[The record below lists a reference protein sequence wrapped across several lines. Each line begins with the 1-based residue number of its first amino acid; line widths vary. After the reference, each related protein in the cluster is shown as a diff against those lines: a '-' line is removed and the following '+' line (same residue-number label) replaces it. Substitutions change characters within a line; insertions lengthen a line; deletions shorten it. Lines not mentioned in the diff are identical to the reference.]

1 MSEGNILSAG
11 LNELRELKEL
21 LVCLE
26 NDKALNLELSAKE
39 AQMEKQIQ
47 MLKKQLSDK
56 TALVAKQRNAELC
69 ATYDEQ
75 LEKTKSRLKKVRA
88 KKEKEKSTL
97 VSDRIAAETSETR
110 EEGRQ
115 LYEQIRQLYKEVR
128 IPRFLNN
135 TFVHALFIP
144 QGFQDILIILLT
156 LAVVL
161 FLLPCGIY
169 YLAFRPET
177 VFLIVLYIV
186 TVLVFGGLYM
196 AVSKVTKERH
206 PKTFEKVKALRRE
219 LKANRK
225 KIHSMERAIRKDKDE
240 SQYDLEKFNSELKEL
255 EDEIERISG
264 DKKAALKKFDTET
277 KAVIAADLAA
287 EFAKELNPL
296 QQEYEQTY
304 EQQRRTEESV
314 KNLSMKLTSE
324 YNSYLGKENLDIG
337 MVDGLIRIM
346 EAGRAETVKDALN
359 IYRSGQGSVE
369 NGQEE
374 KAVDGGDD
382 MVGKEAEES
391 VDDRETVI
399 NPTDFANPENG
410 DLKEKRIS
418 DEL

>member
-21 LVCLE
+21 LVSLE
-26 NDKALNLELSAKE
+26 NDRALNSELSAKE
-39 AQMEKQIQ
+39 EQMEKQIQ

-56 TALVAKQRNAELC
+56 TALVAKQRSAELC

-97 VSDRIAAETSETR
+97 VSDRIVAETSEVR

-115 LYEQIRQLYKEVR
+115 LEEQIKQLYKESR

-135 TFVHALFIP
+135 TFVHALYIP
-144 QGFQDILIILLT
+144 QSVKDILIILLT
-156 LAVVL
+156 LVAVL

-169 YLAFRPET
+169 YLVFRPET
-177 VFLIVLYIV
+177 IFLIVLYIV
-186 TVLVFGGLYM
+186 TVLVFGGIYV
-196 AVSKVTKERH
+196 AVGKVTKERH
-206 PKTFEKVKALRRE
+206 PKTFEKVKSLRRE
-219 LKANRK
+219 LKGNRK

-255 EDEIERISG
+255 EDEIERISA
-264 DKKAALKKFDTET
+264 DKKTALKKFDTET

-287 EFAKELNPL
+287 EFAKELDPL
-296 QQEYEQTY
+296 QDLHQQTY
-304 EQQRRTEESV
+304 EQQRRAEESV

-337 MVDGLIRIM
+337 MVDELIRIM
-346 EAGRAETVKDALN
+346 EAGMAATVKDALSL
-359 IYRSGQGSVE
+359 YRSGQSAAKTGE
-369 NGQEE
+369 NGESLNGGNDGDSTSVQVQEDNSQGAQEE
-374 KAVDGGDD
+374 
-382 MVGKEAEES
+382 
-391 VDDRETVI
+391 
-399 NPTDFANPENG
+399 
-410 DLKEKRIS
+410 
-418 DEL
+418 

>member
-21 LVCLE
+21 LVSLE
-26 NDKALNLELSAKE
+26 NDRALNSELSAKE
-39 AQMEKQIQ
+39 EQMEKQIQ

-56 TALVAKQRNAELC
+56 TALVAKQRSAELC

-97 VSDRIAAETSETR
+97 VSDRIVAETSEVR

-115 LYEQIRQLYKEVR
+115 LEEQIKQLYKESR

-135 TFVHALFIP
+135 TFVHALYIP
-144 QGFQDILIILLT
+144 QSVKDILIILLT
-156 LAVVL
+156 LVAVL

-177 VFLIVLYIV
+177 IFLIVLYIV
-186 TVLVFGGLYM
+186 TVLVFGGIYV
-196 AVSKVTKERH
+196 AVGKVTKERH
-206 PKTFEKVKALRRE
+206 PKTFEKVKSLRRE
-219 LKANRK
+219 LKGNRK

-255 EDEIERISG
+255 EDEIERISA
-264 DKKAALKKFDTET
+264 DKKTALKKFDTET

-287 EFAKELNPL
+287 EFAKELDPL
-296 QQEYEQTY
+296 QDLHQQTY
-304 EQQRRTEESV
+304 EQQRRAEESV

-337 MVDGLIRIM
+337 MVDELIRIM
-346 EAGRAETVKDALN
+346 EAGMAADRK
-359 IYRSGQGSVE
+359 SV
-369 NGQEE
+369 
-374 KAVDGGDD
+374 V
-382 MVGKEAEES
+382 
-391 VDDRETVI
+391 
-399 NPTDFANPENG
+399 
-410 DLKEKRIS
+410 
-418 DEL
+418 